1 MNEQQQPESA
11 EKLKTG
17 KDAAVT
23 APANPPPE
31 LTEEEKRKALRTPP
45 PKKRGPSV
53 TIAPGNPATPDVFD
67 TPPTRL

>member
-1 MNEQQQPESA
+1 MNEQQQSKSA
-11 EKLKTG
+11 EKPKTD
-17 KDAAVT
+17 KNAAVT

-53 TIAPGNPATPDVFD
+53 TIAPSTPAAPDVFD